1 MQANIKRPQ
10 ASVIVREPR
19 RSPSR
24 VRNQSLKPTHQTSL
38 GAATERNGQTGRPPD
53 DAGGGVRER
62 LIGLSGPNSRLSVWS
77 GFILRTPPPVLGTCR
92 PHIGPEEEA
101 MCGALPKEIDELK
114 PWSQRISLGDVM
126 TPGNWDVERQ
136 AYFLMEEAPWPVSG
150 RILDAGANAGGI
162 AIYLQPTADT
172 IVCVESN
179 VRYANQFR
187 FISSHVDTGKIEYRR
202 ESLYK
207 SHRLGEFSVILMLG
221 LIYHFR
227 YPQLFLDY
235 CSNLKAKRFIFSTQ
249 HILGDNLIL
258 RNRKDRFGPRYNHVM
273 MGWEPTQPAMIGM
286 LKNAGFVVDKVVP
299 AAWKDGFT
307 NTLYLFCTLEQ
318 SFRTDIESI
327 SRLSEHFSTF

>member
-1 MQANIKRPQ
+1 
-10 ASVIVREPR
+10 
-19 RSPSR
+19 
-24 VRNQSLKPTHQTSL
+24 
-38 GAATERNGQTGRPPD
+38 
-53 DAGGGVRER
+53 
-62 LIGLSGPNSRLSVWS
+62 
-77 GFILRTPPPVLGTCR
+77 
-92 PHIGPEEEA
+92 

-114 PWSQRISLGDVM
+114 PWHQRISLDGM
-126 TPGNWDVERQ
+126 ITPGNWDVERQ

-162 AIYLQPTADT
+162 AIYLQSIADT
-172 IVCVESN
+172 IVCVEPN
-179 VRYANQFR
+179 VRYENQFR

-207 SHRLGEFSVILMLG
+207 SHKLGEFSVILMLG

-249 HILGDNLIL
+249 HTPGDNLIL

-318 SFRTDIESI
+318 PFRTDIESI
-327 SRLSEHFSTF
+327 SRLFEYEVFT